1 MPLTVLALDL
11 RRAVMM
17 LKERRNSQ
25 NRVLAPLRNI
35 QSIRCRLKSF
45 FIDALQQQ
53 CLRAEDASRTVS
65 MVDVDGLT

>member
-25 NRVLAPLRNI
+25 NRVLARLRNI

-45 FIDALQQQ
+45 FIDVPD
-53 CLRAEDASRTVS
+53 LRVLRLESVT
-65 MVDVDGLT
+65 L